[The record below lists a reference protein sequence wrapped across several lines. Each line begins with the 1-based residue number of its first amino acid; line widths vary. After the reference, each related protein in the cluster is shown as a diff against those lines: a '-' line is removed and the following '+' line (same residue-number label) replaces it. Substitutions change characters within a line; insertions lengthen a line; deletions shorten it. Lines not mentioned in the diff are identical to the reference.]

1 MSTIIKTSMIKKSMS
16 NIIVMGECMVEFGRA
31 AGSSGGNT
39 NESLTVKN
47 LYKKSFAG
55 DVFNT
60 GIYIKRCV
68 KEQANVNF
76 LTAIGSD
83 ENSKEMLSM
92 MEKESLDT
100 SLVYQSTSAQMGL
113 YLINVDDEGERSFS
127 YWRETSAAKQV
138 VRFLS
143 DDLDNPALKHV
154 DSFFFSGIS
163 IAILSEGDR
172 QKLWRFIVELKAA
185 GTKIIFDPNYRP
197 TLWSSLNETRAAYAA
212 AFELADIALPGV
224 DDHMVLYNAKNAED
238 VATFLEQFAIDEIII
253 KNGSQGMLLSVDGKR
268 SYIDVDPV
276 KNVVDTTSAG
286 DAFNGAYLSA
296 RLLGKGAE
304 QSAKF
309 AANVSACIIQH
320 KGAIVDEAVFNQ
332 QLIDYP
338 M

>member
-1 MSTIIKTSMIKKSMS
+1 MK
-16 NIIVMGECMVEFGRA
+16 NIAVLGECMVEFGRA
-31 AGSSGGNT
+31 GDNSSAT
-39 NESLTVKN
+39 QSN

-68 KEQANVNF
+68 KDQAKVNF
-76 LTAIGSD
+76 LTAIGKD
-83 ENSKEMLSM
+83 ENSHEMLAM
-92 MEKESLDT
+92 MENESIE
-100 SLVYQSTSAQMGL
+100 SNLVYQSSSAQMGL
-113 YLINVDDEGERSFS
+113 YLINVDSEGERSFS

-138 VRFLS
+138 VRFLCE
-143 DDLDNPALKHV
+143 DLDNPALRDV

-163 IAILSEGDR
+163 IAILSDADR
-172 QKLWRFIVELKAA
+172 QKLWRFIFKLKAT

-197 TLWSSLNETRAAYAA
+197 TLWSTLNETRAAYAS

-224 DDHMVLYNAKNAED
+224 DDHMVLYDAKNAED
-238 VATFLEQFAIDEIII
+238 VASFLEQFAIDEIII
-253 KNGSQGMLLSVDGKR
+253 KNGSQGMLLSVDGQR

-296 RLLGKGAE
+296 RMLGKSAE
-304 QSAKF
+304 QAANF
-309 AANVSACIIQH
+309 AAKVSACVIQH
-320 KGAIVDEAVFNQ
+320 KGAIVDETVFSQ
-332 QLIDYP
+332 QITDFP

>member
-1 MSTIIKTSMIKKSMS
+1 MSTVQKQSIS

-31 AGSSGGNT
+31 AGCSSND
-39 NESLTVKN
+39 N

-76 LTAIGSD
+76 LTAIGRD
-83 ENSKEMLSM
+83 ENSNEMLAM
-92 MEKESLDT
+92 MEDESLET
-100 SLVYQSTSAQMGL
+100 NLVYQSTSAQMGL
-113 YLINVDDEGERSFS
+113 YLINVDSDGERSFS

-138 VRFLS
+138 VRFLN
-143 DDLDNPALKHV
+143 DDLDNPALENV

-163 IAILSEGDR
+163 IAILSEADR
-172 QKLWRFIVELKAA
+172 QKLWRFIFKLKAA

-197 TLWSSLNETRAAYAA
+197 TLWSTLNETRAAYSA

-238 VATFLEQFAIDEIII
+238 VAGFLEQFAIDEIII
-253 KNGSQGMLLSVDGKR
+253 KNGSQGMLLSVNGIR

-276 KNVVDTTSAG
+276 ENVVDTTSAG

-296 RLLGKGAE
+296 RLLGKSAE
-304 QSAKF
+304 QAANF
-309 AANVSACIIQH
+309 AAKASACVIQH
-320 KGAIVDEAVFNQ
+320 KGAIVDEAVFAKH
-332 QLIDYP
+332 LLDYP

>member
-1 MSTIIKTSMIKKSMS
+1 MS

-31 AGSSGGNT
+31 DEA
-39 NESLTVKN
+39 N

-68 KEQANVNF
+68 KEQANVKF
-76 LTAIGSD
+76 LTAVGND
-83 ENSKEMLSM
+83 ENSHELLAM

-100 SLVYQSTSAQMGL
+100 SLVYQSSTAKMGL
-113 YLINVDDEGERSFS
+113 YLINVDSEGERSFT

-138 VRFLS
+138 VKFIS
-143 DDLDNPALKHV
+143 DDINNPALSQV

-172 QKLWRFIVELKAA
+172 QKLWHFILKLKAT
-185 GTKIIFDPNYRP
+185 GTTIVFDPNYRP
-197 TLWSSLNETRAAYAA
+197 TLWTSMNETRAAYAA

-224 DDHMVLYNAKNAED
+224 DDHMVLYNAKSAED
-238 VATFLEQFAIDEIII
+238 VAGFLEKFSIREIII
-253 KNGSQGMLLSVDGKR
+253 KNGEQGMLLSIDGIRHHVNVEPIKH
-268 SYIDVDPV
+268 
-276 KNVVDTTSAG
+276 VVDTTSAG
-286 DAFNGAYLSA
+286 DAFNGSYLSA
-296 RLLGKGAE
+296 RLLGKSPE
-304 QSAKF
+304 QAALF
-309 AANVSACIIQH
+309 ASKVSGCVIQH
-320 KGAIVDEAVFNQ
+320 KGAIVDKAVFAQ